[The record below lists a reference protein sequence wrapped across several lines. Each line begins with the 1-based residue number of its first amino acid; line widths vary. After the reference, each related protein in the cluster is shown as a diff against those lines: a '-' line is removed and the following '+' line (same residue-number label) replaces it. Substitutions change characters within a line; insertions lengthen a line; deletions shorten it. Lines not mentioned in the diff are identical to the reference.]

1 MPNYDL
7 EEKLFLER
15 IENGYYTVD
24 RAKNSGDDYVD
35 SGRLNRDT
43 EAVEVFAKSDDFKVI
58 RGLR

>member
-43 EAVEVFAKSDDFKVI
+43 DAVEAFAKSDDFKVI

>member
-43 EAVEVFAKSDDFKVI
+43 EAVEAFAKSDDFKVI